1 MHKEALLDMVLDQL
15 QQDLKDGYTSALLE
29 LLEEIDNAT
38 LVGFLSPIRY
48 ETALEEGLI
57 NE

>member
-1 MHKEALLDMVLDQL
+1 MHKEALLDIVLDQI
-15 QQDLKDGYTSALLE
+15 QQDLKDGYTSSLLE

-38 LVGFLSPIRY
+38 LVGFLSPLRY
-48 ETALEEGLI
+48 EAALEEGLI